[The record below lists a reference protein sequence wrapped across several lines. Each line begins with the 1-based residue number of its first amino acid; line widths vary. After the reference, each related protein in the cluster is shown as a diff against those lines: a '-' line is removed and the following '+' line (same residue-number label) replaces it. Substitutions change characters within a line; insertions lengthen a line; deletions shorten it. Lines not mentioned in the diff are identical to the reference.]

1 MAILKS
7 GILGGVSGRIGTVVG
22 AGWKGIDVLRTYNG
36 SPANP
41 RTNAQVSNRDRFSS
55 VTSMASNLLATVIK
69 PCWDR
74 FAVKMSG
81 YNAFAS
87 VNKDVFTMEGD
98 FLKDDLLIT
107 KGKML
112 KVSDPGYEITGR
124 SVTLSWSDAIKD
136 RYQQPTDLVFYAVI
150 SNEGEVLASGGG
162 SVPRSA
168 TVIDN
173 IQIPSGYT
181 TANCSAYL
189 GFMRV
194 DGSIVSDSAICLT

>member
-7 GILGGVSGRIGTVVG
+7 GILGGISGRIGTVVG

-36 SPANP
+36 NPANP
-41 RTNAQVSNRDRFSS
+41 KTNAQVANRARFSS
-55 VTSMASNLLATVIK
+55 VTDIASSLLATVIK

-81 YNAFAS
+81 YNSFAS
-87 VNKDVFTMEGD
+87 VNKDVFTMEGE
-98 FLKDDLLIT
+98 FLKDNLLIT

-112 KVSDPGYEITGR
+112 KVSDPVYSITGQI
-124 SVTLSWSDAIKD
+124 VTLDWSDSIKD
-136 RYQQPTDLVFYAVI
+136 RYQQSTDLAYYAVI
-150 SNEGEVLASGGG
+150 SNAGVVLASGGG

-168 TVIDN
+168 TTILN
-173 IQIPSGYT
+173 IQIPPGFT

-194 DGSIVSDSAICLT
+194 DGSVVSDSAICLA